1 MSTKIVTAIVQ
12 VGDLGFVRSLFGGRF
27 ELTTEPD
34 MAQQYCSTKK
44 ASKIAMRARGCF
56 QCTTHVHVL
65 SIPRGT
71 S

>member
-1 MSTKIVTAIVQ
+1 MHTTVIRAIVQ
-12 VGDLGFVRSLFGGRF
+12 IGEVGFVRRVFGGRF
-27 ELTTEPD
+27 ELTTEPN

-44 ASKIAMRARGCF
+44 ASKVAMRARGCF

-65 SIPRGT
+65 SIPKGT